1 VHVCVFVCVRACAC
15 VCVCPISYSVPN
27 AGIVFNS
34 HWFPVNGQTVSIHFH
49 YFLNPGQARWAGVG
63 FRNRL
68 LIHCKKNKTKKPP
81 HLHAINDVKWLLFF
95 KGGRKPNKRP
105 FFTFLYFI
113 TWNSPKKVNIYILTL
128 KDISISITKCL
139 YIKTLHT

>member
-1 VHVCVFVCVRACAC
+1 MRAFVHACVHVCVFVCVRACAC

-68 LIHCKKNKTKKPP
+68 LIHCKKIKPKSPHTCMQSMMSSDCYFLKVGGNPTKDPFS
-81 HLHAINDVKWLLFF
+81 HFYISSREIH
-95 KGGRKPNKRP
+95 RKR
-105 FFTFLYFI
+105 
-113 TWNSPKKVNIYILTL
+113 
-128 KDISISITKCL
+128 
-139 YIKTLHT
+139 